1 LHLSDF
7 LLFGILKNKMN
18 KIKKILITFFLVSFT
33 AQVFAE
39 EVPESFADLAERLMT
54 SVVNISTTT
63 TVITSTNPFPGFEFP
78 PGSPFEDMFKEFG
91 TPQKRKSAALG
102 SGFIIDKKGIVI
114 TNNHVIQDSEDIV
127 VRVDG
132 DKEYK
137 ATIIGQDPL
146 SDIAVLQIDSKEKFK
161 PVKFGNSDE
170 ARIGDWV
177 IAIGNPFG
185 LGGTVT
191 AGIISARNRSIGLSR
206 YEDYI
211 QTDASINSGNSGGP
225 LFDMNGDVIG
235 INTAILGKGGSIG
248 IGFSIPS
255 NSAKKVVD
263 QLIEFGETK
272 RGWLGVRIQVVTEEI
287 ADVEKLDKPRGALV
301 ASVAEKSP
309 SDKAGIKA
317 GDIILEFNGTKIKE
331 MKELPKIVAQTEVGK
346 TVEVKVWRNK
356 KEITKKIKLG
366 RLETSSDFK
375 KEEKK
380 KETEPEVS
388 EIKSLKIIVRLLT
401 KEDIAQRKLPNQT
414 TGLVITYI
422 AKSSPINYLSVN
434 DIIVEAQK
442 KKIRSIKDL
451 ENIVEAA
458 LKSNQK
464 TILIAIYNNQNQRRY
479 IGVKLD

>member
-1 LHLSDF
+1 MNRIKRLF
-7 LLFGILKNKMN
+7 ILLFVI
-18 KIKKILITFFLVSFT
+18 SF
-33 AQVFAE
+33 ASQVLAKDA
-39 EVPESFADLAERLMT
+39 PASFADLAEKLMP

-63 TVITSTNPFPGFEFP
+63 TVVTNSNPFPGFEFP
-78 PGSPFEDMFKEFG
+78 PGSPFADMFKEFG
-91 TPQKRKSAALG
+91 TPQTRKSAALG
-102 SGFIIDKKGIVI
+102 SGFIIDEKGIVI
-114 TNNHVIQDSEDIV
+114 TNNHVIQDAEDIV
-127 VRVDG
+127 VRVGG

-146 SDIAVLQIDSKEKFK
+146 SDIAVLQIDSKEKFI
-161 PVKFGNSDE
+161 PVSFGDSDK

-255 NSAKKVVD
+255 NSAKKVVS

-272 RGWLGVRIQVVTEEI
+272 RGWLGVRIQVVTKEI
-287 ADVEKLDKPRGALV
+287 ADVEKLDEPRGALV

-317 GDIILEFNGTKIKE
+317 GDIILEFNGTKINE
-331 MKELPKIVAQTEVGK
+331 MKELPIIVAQTEVGK
-346 TVEVKVWRNK
+346 TIEVKVWRNK

-375 KEEKK
+375 K
-380 KETEPEVS
+380 KEPKDTQTETPEIS
-388 EIKSLKIIVRLLT
+388 EIKSLKIIVRPLNDKDI
-401 KEDIAQRKLPNQT
+401 KERKLPNQT
-414 TGLVITYI
+414 TGLVITNI
-422 AKSSPINYLSVN
+422 GKNSPVDYLNVG

-442 KKIRSIKDL
+442 KKIKSAKNL
-451 ENIVEAA
+451 EDILDTV

-464 TILIAIYNNQNQRRY
+464 TILIVIYNNQNQRRY